1 MRQEYASPAIHSLC
15 NLFQKRLHA
24 NFTVE
29 EEKDDNFTLIEM
41 QPESRRKNVLTDE
54 MKNMMVELLKKRQ
67 RQRRSTNSLNM
78 DASGQTIETCLSYAE
93 LWSLTSERDALD
105 RVGDW
110 LCEEECRAKDVG
122 KVAGLVSGILSKRL
136 LMSLRWEKGSQGMG
150 RRESCQCQYS

>member
-1 MRQEYASPAIHSLC
+1 M
-15 NLFQKRLHA
+15 
-24 NFTVE
+24 E
-29 EEKDDNFTLIEM
+29 EEKDDNFSLMEM

-67 RQRRSTNSLNM
+67 RQRRSNQSLNM
-78 DASGQTIETCLSYAE
+78 DAARQTIETCLSYAE
-93 LWSLTSERDALD
+93 LWSRTSERDALD

-122 KVAGLVSGILSKRL
+122 KVAHLVSGILSKRL
-136 LMSLRWEKGSQGMG
+136 LMSIRWEKGPQGMG

>member
-1 MRQEYASPAIHSLC
+1 M
-15 NLFQKRLHA
+15 
-24 NFTVE
+24 E

-93 LWSLTSERDALD
+93 LWSRTSERDALD

-122 KVAGLVSGILSKRL
+122 KVAQLVSGILSKRL
-136 LMSLRWEKGSQGMG
+136 LMSIRWEKGSKG

>member
-1 MRQEYASPAIHSLC
+1 MRASWCAILSLC

-24 NFTVE
+24 NVTVE
-29 EEKDDNFTLIEM
+29 EEKDDNFTLIQM

-54 MKNMMVELLKKRQ
+54 MKSMMVELLKKRQ
-67 RQRRSTNSLNM
+67 RQRRSNQSLNM
-78 DASGQTIETCLSYAE
+78 DAARQTIETCLSYAE
-93 LWSLTSERDALD
+93 LWSRTSERDALD

-122 KVAGLVSGILSKRL
+122 KVAQLVSGILSKRL